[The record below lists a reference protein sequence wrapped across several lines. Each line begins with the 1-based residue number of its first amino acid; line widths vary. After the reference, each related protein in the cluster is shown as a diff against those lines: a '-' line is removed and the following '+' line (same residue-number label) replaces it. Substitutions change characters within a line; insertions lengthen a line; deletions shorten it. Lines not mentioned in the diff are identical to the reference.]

1 VHRGGVST
9 LPRKLATCLGF
20 SCLDPETFNHAFSVL
35 WRVWFLRVA
44 AFGRSGE
51 RSRSLSGQAR
61 AGDCKWCPWAGFV
74 YFLLYKT
81 VNCHW
86 PLPWEQHCRS
96 LDDGLRF
103 NEPMSS
109 YFTESSFANL
119 QRIAANGRVYEAL
132 GIAGFVPVCRH
143 KS

>member
-1 VHRGGVST
+1 MYWSQKTRRVAWRIHAVSCLCTGAGVSM
-9 LPRKLATCLGF
+9 LLRKQNPCLGF

-35 WRVWFLRVA
+35 WRVWFLRRA

-103 NEPMSS
+103 NEPML
-109 YFTESSFANL
+109 YKPYGKLF
-119 QRIAANGRVYEAL
+119 R
-132 GIAGFVPVCRH
+132 
-143 KS
+143 